1 MRRALAWRLA
11 CHTLLTLATLLAP
24 RYATGAQGQA
34 ARFAVSVTDTA
45 WYDAQRNRSLPLKLR
60 VPQGARDTPVIL
72 FSHGLGGS
80 RESGEAWG
88 NHWAALGYL
97 VLHIQHPG
105 SDSAANA
112 AAANSLQQY
121 LVRIR
126 DVHFILDELAR
137 RKIADDPL
145 LAHAD
150 LTRIGMSGHSFGA
163 QTTLAVS
170 GMRLGETLENGVK
183 PFDARLRAALA
194 FSPTAAGPESAESD
208 YPRRFGAIRMP
219 FMTVTGTEDGDS
231 SSRGYAWEN
240 RQIPYQHMPAAGKYL
255 LVLKGA
261 DHWVYGG
268 PPGMPRGVRAQ
279 DAAIIRWTQL
289 ATTAF
294 WDAHLRD
301 DASARERL
309 DVFADVL
316 GMAGTF
322 TQK

>member
-1 MRRALAWRLA
+1 MLALVML
-11 CHTLLTLATLLAP
+11 CAP
-24 RYATGAQGQA
+24 GAQGLA
-34 ARFAVSVTDTA
+34 AGSGSRAVAVSFVVVATDTA

-88 NHWAALGYL
+88 SHWAAAGYL

-105 SDSAANA
+105 SDSAANS

-121 LVRIR
+121 LVRIQ
-126 DVHFILDELAR
+126 DVHFILDDLAR

-150 LTRIGMSGHSFGA
+150 LTRVGISGHSFGA

-170 GMRLGETLENGVK
+170 GMRLGDKLENGVR
-183 PFDARLRAALA
+183 PFDARIRAALA

-231 SSRGYAWEN
+231 TSRGYPWEN
-240 RQIPYQHMPAAGKYL
+240 RQIPYQHMPPPDKYL

-261 DHWVYGG
+261 DHWLYGG
-268 PPGMPRGVRAQ
+268 PPGMPRGTRGQ

-294 WDAHLRD
+294 WDAHLKND
-301 DASARERL
+301 MSAREQL

-316 GMAGTF
+316 GTAGTF
-322 TQK
+322 SQK